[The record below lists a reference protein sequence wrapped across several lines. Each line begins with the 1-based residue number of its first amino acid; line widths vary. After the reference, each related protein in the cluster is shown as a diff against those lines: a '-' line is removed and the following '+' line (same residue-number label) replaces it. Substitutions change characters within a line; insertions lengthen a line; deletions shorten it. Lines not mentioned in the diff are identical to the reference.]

1 MEMTLT
7 DQIDEILYRSFRW
20 MTIREI
26 TGALREMFASSP
38 AVDSIRLVLDTEPSF
53 SRYGDQYCVNLK
65 NRADRLAA
73 KFEFELE

>member
-1 MEMTLT
+1 MTLT

-26 TGALREMFASSP
+26 SSALRVMFASSP
-38 AVDSIRLVLDTEPSF
+38 PVDAIRFVLDTEPSF

-65 NRADRLAA
+65 KRADRLVA
-73 KFEFELE
+73 KFGFESE